1 MVNPRLF
8 GFFYNPKKGWIDGT
22 TQFVN
27 LLKAY
32 CQPGALVLDLGAGA
46 GRGKPHNYSLRGKDR
61 LVVGLDVDSE
71 ISENRIV
78 DFKVIGDAYFLP
90 FKECSFDFI
99 YTDFVLEHVDAPDAF
114 LTEVRRVLRKGG
126 YFIFR
131 TPNLY
136 HYVPSIARIVP
147 NRSKSLLANFVRSID
162 TEEKTF
168 PVIYKMN
175 RPGLLR
181 SILEKKGFATERLEL
196 IEKEPSYLVFNTFA
210 FLLGVLYERIV
221 NSAEILKF
229 IRSNILG
236 VFRKI

>member
-1 MVNPRLF
+1 MVDPRF
-8 GFFYNPKKGWIDGT
+8 VEFFYNPKKGWIDGT

-27 LLKAY
+27 LLKSY
-32 CQPGALVLDLGAGA
+32 CRPGATVLDLGAGA
-46 GRGKPHNYSLRGKDR
+46 GRSKPHFYSLRGKDR
-61 LVVGLDVDSE
+61 LVVGLDVDWD
-71 ISENRIV
+71 ISENKIV
-78 DFKVIGDAYFLP
+78 DFKVIGNAYFLP

-99 YTDFVLEHVDAPDAF
+99 YTDFVLEHVNKPDAF
-114 LTEVRRVLRKGG
+114 IKEVKRVLRKKG

-147 NRSKSLLANFVRSID
+147 NSSKSLLANVVRNID
-162 TEEKTF
+162 KEEKTF

-175 RPGLLR
+175 RPGLLQNM
-181 SILEKKGFATERLEL
+181 LEKKGFVTEHLDL
-196 IEKEPSYLVFNTFA
+196 IEKEPSYLVFNSFA

-221 NSAEILKF
+221 NSTERLKF
-229 IRSNILG
+229 LRSNILG